1 MSKDA
6 GTILDTIFEARC
18 CHHPEENS
26 ILLGAVER
34 LEQKDID
41 HWRAENG
48 YSAVSGSN
56 SPELEDLSKMFD
68 D

>member
-6 GTILDTIFEARC
+6 GTILDTIHEARC
-18 CHHPEENS
+18 SPQPIEKTIAMVNE
-26 ILLGAVER
+26 LD
-34 LEQKDID
+34 QKAIND
-41 HWRAENG
+41 WRAENG
-48 YSAVSGSN
+48 HIAVFGSN